1 MESMETAMHAM
12 ESMEPAAHAMEASV
26 EASTHAVEA
35 TAHAVETAPE
45 AASDELKAARR
56 AVRGLFHKHGWLK
69 RALAGGRAACLAG
82 FRWLRH
88 WSAESPTG
96 RFDRRGNLGN

>member
-1 MESMETAMHAM
+1 MHAM

-45 AASDELKAARR
+45 SAADELKAAGS
-56 AVRGLFHKHGWLK
+56 AVRGLFHQHGGLK
-69 RALAGGRAACLAG
+69 IALACCGCAGQLRGLAG
-82 FRWLRH
+82 FRWLRR

-96 RFDRRGNLGN
+96 RFDRRGNVGN